1 MLMTVA
7 VVMAASALVIAIM
20 TMIMIVTAAA
30 LVVVICV
37 IVVIVEVVRGI
48 VVVLVELFVLVIQMG
63 VGAVIFG
70 RTRPV
75 KTSLA
80 HLLLFAIQQRKRRR
94 SHVDAAD
101 DGQQLENAHTSFK
114 LRKNQVDIVRRAH
127 CSGKLTDEHLDGV
140 RAAEAL
146 LGNRGKNLIGVRGSR
161 TGATLKLDLGCGV
174 VLNGAEQRIG
184 LDSGDDLGG
193 NLNGKRG
200 AGHLSAACSAGDL
213 SIAGK
218 KLEHGSCVID
228 VGLLARNEARDVLD
242 VGECVLNRRVQND
255 DRGLDGT
262 KIVHHGNRRKLTCE
276 RGRGRRQVDKQSP
289 ACRALDDAIGS
300 EICILKSRGAGEIR
314 DDYFS
319 ILDDVL
325 GEPTSS
331 VQNAANVRANGVIA
345 CVEISGHAK
354 SHPNVN
360 EITKQCE
367 AEAVLAV
374 R

>member
-1 MLMTVA
+1 
-7 VVMAASALVIAIM
+7 MAASTLVI
-20 TMIMIVTAAA
+20 MIMIMAAAA
-30 LVVVICV
+30 LVVVVCV

-48 VVVLVELFVLVIQMG
+48 VVILVELVVLVIKMS
-63 VGAVIFG
+63 VGAVVIG
-70 RTRPV
+70 RTRPI
-75 KTSLA
+75 KTGLA

-94 SHVDAAD
+94 SHVDATD
-101 DGQQLENAHTSFK
+101 DGQQLENAHAGFK
-114 LRKNQVDIVRRAH
+114 LRKNQIDIVRRAH
-127 CSGKLTDEHLDGV
+127 CGGKIADEHLDGV
-140 RAAEAL
+140 RTAEAL

-174 VLNGAEQRIG
+174 VLNGTEQRIG

-200 AGHLSAACSAGDL
+200 TGHLSATCSAGDL
-213 SIAGK
+213 GIAGK
-218 KLEHGSCVID
+218 KFEHGSCVID
-228 VGLLARNEARDVLD
+228 VGLLACNEARDVLNA
-242 VGECVLNRRVQND
+242 GERILNRRVQND

-262 KIVHHGNRRKLTCE
+262 KIVHHGNRGKLTCK
-276 RGRGRRQVDKQSP
+276 RGRGRRQVDEQSP
-289 ACRALDDAIGS
+289 ACRALDDAVGS

-331 VQNAANVRANGVIA
+331 IQNTANVRANSVIA
-345 CVEISGHAK
+345 CVEISGHVK

-367 AEAVLAV
+367 AEAVLIM
-374 R
+374 RWRTPSR